1 MQQTATR
8 PPLWSYVLPAL
19 AIAYY
24 FAASHL
30 GFGPNF
36 AQSHQ
41 GLALAALLGP
51 VIIGAVFAAVY
62 HAETLAHALGEPF
75 GTLILTVAVTVIEL
89 ALIVSVMLADQSSPT
104 LVRDTVYAVIMI
116 ICTGLVGACILVGGL
131 RFREQSFDITSV
143 SIYLA
148 MLIVLATLTLVLPN
162 YTISAPGPKFSES
175 QLAFISGVTIVLY
188 GVFLYTQTVLHKDY
202 FIGSTQPAHETGSG
216 GRKPLIIAA
225 ILLVLALSGVVLLA
239 KKFGI
244 IVDYGVEALGA
255 PTGAAGVVIALL
267 ILLPEGIAAIN
278 AARADNLQ
286 KSLNLALG
294 SSLATIGLT
303 LPAVAAANVYL
314 QQPLELGL
322 AQKETALLVMTLAM
336 SIVTFGTGRTNILFG
351 FLHLV
356 VFATFMFL
364 VFVP

>member
-8 PPLWSYVLPAL
+8 PPMWSILLPVL
-19 AIAYY
+19 AILYY
-24 FAASHL
+24 LASSVLGFGRDFAAST
-30 GFGPNF
+30 
-36 AQSHQ
+36 Q
-41 GLALAALLGP
+41 GLTLAILLGP
-51 VIIGAVFAAVY
+51 VLIGAVFAAVY

-89 ALIVSVMLADQSSPT
+89 ALIVSVMLAGDSSPT

-116 ICTGLVGACILVGGL
+116 ICTGLVGACILLGGL
-131 RFREQSFDITSV
+131 RFREQSFDMTSV

-148 MLIVLATLTLVLPN
+148 MLIVLATLTLIMPN
-162 YTISAPGPKFSES
+162 YTLSAPGPKFSES
-175 QLAFISGVTIVLY
+175 QLAFISAVTIVLY
-188 GVFLYTQTVLHKDY
+188 GVFLYTQTVVHKDY
-202 FIGSTQPAHETGSG
+202 FIGRSEPAHEAATESSTG
-216 GRKPLIIAA
+216 LLIAA
-225 ILLVLALSGVVLLA
+225 LLLVLALSGVVLLA
-239 KKFGI
+239 KRFGI
-244 IVDYGVEALGA
+244 IVDAGVDAIGA
-255 PTGAAGVVIALL
+255 PDAAAGVVIALL

-322 AQKETALLVMTLAM
+322 GQKEMALLVMTLAT

-356 VFATFMFL
+356 IFATFMFL